1 MARTYPG
8 FGGINQITN
17 PATASYNSLQSGIRQ
32 QNKHGL
38 SYEIDYTWS
47 HEIDSQEG
55 SVDLQTGSNP
65 WNLRY
70 DRGSGTLDRR
80 QILNIN
86 YTYKLPIFAHDSGL
100 AHDILGGW
108 EIAGTM
114 IRETG
119 LVWAGNQPPS
129 NNYSDTVGLGGG
141 YNNRADRTPGVPIVY
156 VKTKGIHPQWVAN
169 NGAFRAPTAAWAGGA
184 NLGFGN
190 SGRDAVVGPG
200 RTNFNTSLY
209 KSFAFG
215 KVAHFEFRVES
226 FNTFNHTEFAVGSA
240 SGALNSNT
248 NSGSFG
254 QITGAADGRVFQFGG
269 KIVF

>member
-1 MARTYPG
+1 
-8 FGGINQITN
+8 
-17 PATASYNSLQSGIRQ
+17 
-32 QNKHGL
+32 
-38 SYEIDYTWS
+38 
-47 HEIDSQEG
+47 
-55 SVDLQTGSNP
+55 
-65 WNLRY
+65 
-70 DRGSGTLDRR
+70 
-80 QILNIN
+80 
-86 YTYKLPIFAHDSGL
+86 
-100 AHDILGGW
+100 
-108 EIAGTM
+108 M